1 MGSMARE
8 PRRLLIA
15 PQRLA
20 AALSRGERLDPE
32 PAESHYLRRVLRCR
46 PGEPIAL
53 VDGVGGLCPAELEA
67 DGSLRLVPGECQRQ
81 AASACPIQLALA
93 LPRREVD
100 LVWRMATELGVDGF
114 QPLLAER
121 CQPQPLPR
129 ERWRAI
135 VREAV
140 EQSERLWLP
149 TLEEPRPAVAWLGV
163 PAAGLGL
170 LATTRQEALPQLE
183 TVLSG
188 ARPQV
193 FPQSIRLAIGPEG
206 GWSQAEEA
214 AATGAGWLAVS
225 LGPTILR
232 CSTAAVAAVA
242 RLVSWR
248 TLSCAASRQPSPG
261 SDPDQR
267 QPGDGAADWPR
278 G

>member
-1 MGSMARE
+1 MARE

-15 PQRLA
+15 PERLA
-20 AALSRGERLDPE
+20 VALSRGEPLAPE

-46 PGEPIAL
+46 PGEAIAL
-53 VDGVGGLCPAELEA
+53 VDGIGGLFPAQLQA
-67 DGSLRLVPGECQRQ
+67 DGLLRLEPGEGERQ

-135 VREAV
+135 VREAL

-149 TLEEPRPAVAWLGV
+149 RLEEPRPAAAWLSLPGAGV
-163 PAAGLGL
+163 GL
-170 LATTRQEALPQLE
+170 LATTRQEGLPLLE
-183 TVLSG
+183 DVLSG
-188 ARPQV
+188 ARLQGLPE
-193 FPQSIRLAIGPEG
+193 SIRLAIGPEG
-206 GWSQAEEA
+206 GWSDAEEA
-214 AATGAGWLAVS
+214 AATGAGWRAVS
-225 LGPTILR
+225 LGTTILR

-267 QPGDGAADWPR
+267 QPGDGAAGWPR

>member
-1 MGSMARE
+1 MARE
-8 PRRLLIA
+8 LRRLLIA
-15 PQRLA
+15 PERLV
-20 AALSRGERLDPE
+20 AALSKGARLDPE

-46 PGEPIAL
+46 PGEAIDL
-53 VDGVGGLCPAELEA
+53 VDGVGGLFPAQLQV
-67 DGSLRLVPGECQRQ
+67 DGSLRLDAAGEQRQ
-81 AASACPIQLALA
+81 AASACLIQLALA

-129 ERWRAI
+129 ERWSAI
-135 VREAV
+135 VREAL

-149 TLEEPRPAVAWLGV
+149 TLEEPRPAAAWLSHPG
-163 PAAGLGL
+163 PCLGL
-170 LATTRQEALPQLE
+170 LATTRQQGLPQLE

-188 ARPQV
+188 ACGKGL
-193 FPQSIRLAIGPEG
+193 PQSIRLAIGPEG
-206 GWSQAEEA
+206 GWSEAEEA

-248 TLSCAASRQPSPG
+248 TLSCAAVRQPSPG
-261 SDPDQR
+261 SGPDQR
-267 QPGDGAADWPR
+267 QPGDGAVGWPR